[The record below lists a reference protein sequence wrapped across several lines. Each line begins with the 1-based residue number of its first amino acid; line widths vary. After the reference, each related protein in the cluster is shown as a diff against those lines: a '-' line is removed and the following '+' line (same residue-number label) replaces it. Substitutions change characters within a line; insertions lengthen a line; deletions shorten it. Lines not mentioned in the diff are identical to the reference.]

1 MSPTS
6 RNQQN
11 PKEHQNGEKI
21 SSELAN
27 SFLAEAS
34 AQVLGI
40 EEKEGTKKDEDNGY
54 DIGEHV

>member
-11 PKEHQNGEKI
+11 PKEHQNGKKI
-21 SSELAN
+21 SSESAN

-34 AQVLGI
+34 AQALGI
-40 EEKEGTKKDEDNGY
+40 EEEEDTKEDEDSAY